1 MIRIA
6 LTFLKNYLKGIP
18 SNPHGNATL
27 FAGVEIVN
35 SYLPSKTND
44 PDEGGNKIY
53 ITLLNIEEE
62 RTSKTPYRYEKVG
75 AENPV
80 KFKLLNPELT
90 LNLYVMVSGTGSY
103 NEALKNISKVV
114 TVFANK
120 NAFKLADIDVQ
131 LESPDDK
138 GKIEELWLDIQ
149 NISLDQSNNLWQALA
164 NNILPHIIYK
174 IRTIA
179 IIPDLAIGGAIE
191 TRTLELEV
199 QHK

>member
-6 LTFLKNYLKGIP
+6 LTFLKNYLKGVP
-18 SNPHGNATL
+18 SNPNGNAEL
-27 FAGVEIVN
+27 FTGVEIIN
-35 SYLPSKTND
+35 SYLPSKTNN
-44 PDEGGNKIY
+44 PVGEGNKIY

-75 AENPV
+75 IENPA
-80 KFKLLNPELT
+80 KFKLLNPELS
-90 LNLYVMVSGTGSY
+90 LNLYVMISGTGDY
-103 NEALKNISKVV
+103 DEALKNISKVI

-120 NAFKLADIDVQ
+120 NDFKSAEINAQ

-138 GKIEELWLDIQ
+138 NKIEELWLDIQ